1 MNSDKKLISIAIP
14 IKNEFSNLQ
23 VLIEALSQLADS
35 HPEYNFEFVFTD
47 NHSDDSSWEKLKELS
62 LVDLRIRGVR
72 FSKDF
77 GFQNSILENYRI
89 CKGDA
94 VIQLDADLQDPPEFI
109 DLFLANW
116 ERGYHVV
123 YGIRRRPEEAVLLRK
138 FRDFGYFAINLL
150 SESRIPKGAGDF
162 RLLDRKVIT
171 ALLKQHQS
179 KPYLRGMIA
188 EMGFDQLGLVYE
200 RKSRKFGESK
210 FPARKLLSLGLNGII
225 NHSTF
230 PLRLATYAG
239 GALLVLSAIASI
251 YSIASYFMSD
261 NLPRGFTSVQLVQ
274 FLTIGINSFF
284 LGIIGEYVLRIYR
297 IVRNEP
303 LVIVEDSIE
312 Y

>member
-35 HPEYNFEFVFTD
+35 HQEYNFEFVFTD

-109 DLFLANW
+109 GLFLANW

-251 YSIASYFMSD
+251 YSIASYVMSD

>member
-1 MNSDKKLISIAIP
+1 VNKVKKLVSVAIP
-14 IKNEFSNLQ
+14 VKNESPNLQ
-23 VLIEALSQLADS
+23 VLYEALTQLADS
-35 HPEYNFEFVFTD
+35 HPMYGFEFVFTD
-47 NHSDDSSWEKLKELS
+47 NHSSDSSWEKLRQFS
-62 LVDLRIRGVR
+62 VADSRIRGVR

-94 VIQLDADLQDPPEFI
+94 VIQLDADLQDPPELI
-109 DLFLANW
+109 GLFLENW

-123 YGIRRRPEEAVLLRK
+123 YGIRRRPEETILLRK
-138 FRDFGYFAINLL
+138 FRDIGYFAINIL

-171 ALLKQHQS
+171 ALLQQNHS
-179 KPYLRGMIA
+179 KPYLRGMVA
-188 EMGFDQLGLVYE
+188 GLGFNQLGLVYE

-210 FPARKLLSLGLNGII
+210 FPASKLLSLGLNGII

-239 GALLVLSAIASI
+239 GVLLILSAIASI
-251 YSIASYFMSD
+251 YSVFSFILSD
-261 NLPRGFTSVQLVQ
+261 NLPRGFTSLQVVQ

-297 IVRNEP
+297 IVRKDP
-303 LVIVEDSIE
+303 QIIVEDSFNC
-312 Y
+312 